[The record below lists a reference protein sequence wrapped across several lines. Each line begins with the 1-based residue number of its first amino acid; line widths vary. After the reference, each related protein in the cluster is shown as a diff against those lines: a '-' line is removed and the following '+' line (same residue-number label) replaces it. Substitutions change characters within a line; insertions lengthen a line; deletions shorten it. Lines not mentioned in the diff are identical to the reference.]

1 MAVAQ
6 LNGGY
11 SLPASKWFSNVTS
24 IVKYV
29 RNVNNLKTTSKA
41 RKILESFYYDN
52 VDYGKGIIS
61 TYLLGPVP
69 VNDLQKESTLLTPV
83 EAAIAQEII
92 TIDKFKTAKV
102 SNRDI
107 LTNDAYTNG
116 ESVSQM
122 LAFIQS
128 IPNYSLDRHML
139 LDVMIPELMNWVPGQ
154 ESQKLEIDF
163 ISENGVNGAD
173 LQAIKT
179 LNVNAFAK
187 EIKKLINNMQI
198 PNSKYTDIATYTDPN
213 DGVTQRNVETSVEK
227 EELVLYIN
235 DKYYTDLE
243 ADSLAKLYNKDEVS
257 GMIPENIIVLPESLF
272 SGGNENTIGWLVQ
285 KNKFSYA
292 DFYNIQFAFLDG
304 SNLYNHLIVHKAYGS
319 GTFKYRTGVKIT
331 EKTSV

>member
-1 MAVAQ
+1 MAVTQ

-102 SNRDI
+102 SNTDI

-122 LAFIQS
+122 LAFIQN

-139 LDVMIPELMNWVPGQ
+139 LEVMIPEIMNWVPGQ
-154 ESQKLEIDF
+154 ESQKLEINF
-163 ISENGVNGAD
+163 ISENGASGAD

-179 LNVNAFAK
+179 LNANAFAK
-187 EIKKLINNMQI
+187 EIKKIINNMQL
-198 PNSKYTDIATYTDPN
+198 PNTDYTDIATYIDPN
-213 DGVTQRNVETSVEK
+213 DGVTQRKVETAVEK
-227 EELVLYIN
+227 EELILYIN

-272 SGGNENTIGWLVQ
+272 KGDNENTIGWLVQ
-285 KNKFSYA
+285 KNKFSYS
-292 DFYNIQFAFLDG
+292 DFYNIQYAFLDG
-304 SNLYNHLIVHKAYGS
+304 SNLYNHLIVHKAYGN
-319 GTFKYRTGVKIT
+319 GTFKYRPGVKIT
-331 EKTSV
+331 EKTSI